1 RWCVSG
7 REGWLFPC
15 RGGGLGGGEGG
26 APPGTAAGGLIV
38 VVAEAGP
45 EHDVAEEVLVR
56 SEELRVEVR
65 RYPGVVD
72 HVAGVQE
79 EIRRRLL
86 HRVADRELRAAGA
99 ARVARHQEGHG
110 EAGVVDLE
118 ERLVAQRGAVGERRV
133 AGLPPP
139 REARQP

>member
-1 RWCVSG
+1 ESWGAAGVRALGAVSH
-7 REGWLFPC
+7 R
-15 RGGGLGGGEGG
+15 RGGLAGFEGVVVPAPRGFVGGGEEG

-99 ARVARHQEGHG
+99 ARVARHPEGH
-110 EAGVVDLE
+110 
-118 ERLVAQRGAVGERRV
+118 
-133 AGLPPP
+133 
-139 REARQP
+139 REA